1 MEVNRNTEE
10 RNHKITNGAYGAAWS
25 DALGHVTLVR
35 KQHVGRRSHKP
46 HLSPESLLPEHQAN
60 QTKFSKTS
68 RTLGW
73 SNEPIYE
80 KEWLQGRWPGV
91 VPVTPFSCGCGSSGA
106 GGGGWSS
113 RSAQT
118 GPGTPKLGAAPWTAT
133 PVWSVSVLALC
144 NLLLDAQL
152 EGLSHGWLQRRV
164 C

>member
-1 MEVNRNTEE
+1 MEL
-10 RNHKITNGAYGAAWS
+10 GGAAWS

-73 SNEPIYE
+73 SNGPIYE

-91 VPVTPFSCGCGSSGA
+91 IPVTPFSCGCGSSGA
-106 GGGGWSS
+106 GRLVLKISSDWSWHPQTRGGSLDSDSS
-113 RSAQT
+113 
-118 GPGTPKLGAAPWTAT
+118 L
-133 PVWSVSVLALC
+133 VSVGSGALQSPPGC
-144 NLLLDAQL
+144 AT
-152 EGLSHGWLQRRV
+152 
-164 C
+164 